1 MSRMF
6 AFLPIAAIAVAAAA
20 PSGGH
25 SLPPIAKG
33 VKIGGISVGGMNAET
48 ARVHVARVFGRSV
61 LFTFG
66 KESWRA
72 RPSALGA
79 VPGIGPA
86 VKLALRART
95 ARKIPLAIHFKTK
108 WLERYVARLDRHLA
122 QPAEDA
128 ELLGLHGTQPVISSG
143 RPGLAVDRKEMEARI
158 VWTLRHF
165 QRSSIA
171 LAVESVQPQVTLDNF
186 GPILVVKVGSHEL
199 LYYQGPTLETT
210 FRVAT
215 GQSAYPTPVGRWEI
229 VQMRRDPW
237 WIPPPNSTWA
247 QGAKPIPPGPGNPL
261 GTRWMGL
268 SAPYVG
274 IHGTPDAAS
283 LGYSQSHG
291 CIRMAIPD
299 AEWLFD
305 HVHVGTPVFTVAA

>member
-1 MSRMF
+1 MSRIF
-6 AFLPIAAIAVAAAA
+6 AFVPIAAIAVAAAA
-20 PSGGH
+20 PGGGH
-25 SLPPIAKG
+25 SLPPMAKG
-33 VKIGGISVGGMNAET
+33 VKIGGISVGGINAET

-79 VPGIGPA
+79 VPGIEPA
-86 VKLALRART
+86 VRLALRART
-95 ARKIPLAIHFKTK
+95 ARRLPLTVHFNRKR
-108 WLERYVARLDRHLA
+108 LARYVARLDRHLA

-128 ELLGLHGTQPVISSG
+128 QLLGLRGTQPVISSG

-158 VWTLRHF
+158 VWTLRHL
-165 QRSSIA
+165 QRSAIG
-171 LAVESVQPQVTLDNF
+171 LAVESVQPQVTPENF
-186 GPILVVKVGSHEL
+186 GPILVVKVRSHEL
-199 LYYQGPTLETT
+199 LYYQGAALETT

-215 GQSAYPTPVGRWEI
+215 GQSAYPTPVGQWEI
-229 VQMRRDPW
+229 VDMRRDPW
-237 WIPPPNSTWA
+237 WTPPPNSKWA

-283 LGYSQSHG
+283 LGYSESHG

>member
-1 MSRMF
+1 MSRFLLLVPF
-6 AFLPIAAIAVAAAA
+6 AFIAVAAAA

-25 SLPPIAKG
+25 PLPPIANG

-72 RPSALGA
+72 RPAALGA
-79 VPGIGPA
+79 APRIEKA
-86 VKLALRART
+86 VKLALQART
-95 ARKIPLAIHFKTK
+95 ARKIPLAVPFNRKR
-108 WLERYVARLDRHLA
+108 LDRYVARLDHHLA
-122 QPAEDA
+122 EPAEDA
-128 ELLGLHGTQPVISSG
+128 QLLGLRGNQPVISEG
-143 RPGLAVDRKEMEARI
+143 RAGLAVERREMEARI
-158 VWTLRHF
+158 VWTLRRF
-165 QRSSIA
+165 ERTAIP
-171 LAVESVQPQVTLDNF
+171 LAVESVEPQVTSASY
-186 GPILVVKVGSHEL
+186 GPIVVVEIGSHEL
-199 LYYQGPTLETT
+199 LYYEGTTLETT
-210 FRVAT
+210 FGVAT
-215 GQSAYPTPVGRWEI
+215 GQSAYPTPVGQWEI
-229 VQMRRDPW
+229 IQMRRDPW

-247 QGAKPIPPGPGNPL
+247 KGAKPIPPGPGNPL

-283 LGYSQSHG
+283 IGYSQSHG

-305 HVHVGTPVFTVAA
+305 HVHVGTPVFTIAA